1 MKRILALFVIL
12 LSTMIIS
19 LTPVLV
25 AAEDSIGALSN
36 YNNPHD
42 ICEYFRGIDMD
53 IIRETDNECTAS
65 MFEGE
70 YKIISQI
77 YYSGNEW
84 CGEVSNQGKV
94 YQKKCIPRKTDTD
107 WSTIYSVVGIMVVLF
122 ILIGIIN
129 SIGKNKTPTKPTPS
143 SVDSVKADGHLVST
157 VDEIEKLAQLRNR
170 RIISQKEFDE
180 AKKKLLR

>member
-12 LSTMIIS
+12 VSTIAIS

-42 ICEYFRGIDMD
+42 ICEYFKGIAMT
-53 IIRETDNECTAS
+53 IVRETENECTAS

-70 YKIISQI
+70 YKIFTQI
-77 YYSGNEW
+77 YYSGSDW
-84 CGEVSNQGKV
+84 CGELSNNGQV
-94 YQKKCIPRKTDTD
+94 YGKKCIPRKTDTD
-107 WSTIYSVVGIMVVLF
+107 WNTIYSVVGIMVVLF

-143 SVDSVKADGHLVST
+143 NADSIKADGHLVSA
-157 VDEIEKLAQLRNR
+157 VDEIEKLAQLKNR
-170 RIISQKEFDE
+170 RIITQEEFDL
-180 AKKKLLR
+180 AKKKLLK